1 MSCFWDFEIHFFA
14 FRFHFRFRLNSQ
26 SLRSADVSEHA
37 SDVPLL
43 SDPLVTCLGHPCL
56 ALAGTKLLRT
66 PMCACS
72 NLFFEMLFRLKISS
86 KKQTLP
92 LEKGVVVACY
102 RILVYLHLSCPASSN
117 SEKLSNVGPFL
128 TIYSQNN
135 PIPTQY
141 ASFMMSHLRY
151 HHAIHI
157 IYLRYVRTRSSP
169 SATRVSFLYGVV
181 I

>member
-66 PMCACS
+66 PMRACS
-72 NLFFEMLFRLKISS
+72 NRFFEMLFWLKILS

-92 LEKGVVVACY
+92 LVEKGAVVAYY
-102 RILVYLHLSCPASSN
+102 RFLVYLHLSCPASSN
-117 SEKLSNVGPFL
+117 SEKLYNVGPFL
-128 TIYSQNN
+128 IIYS
-135 PIPTQY
+135 
-141 ASFMMSHLRY
+141 
-151 HHAIHI
+151 
-157 IYLRYVRTRSSP
+157 
-169 SATRVSFLYGVV
+169 
-181 I
+181 